1 MKQFLRF
8 VVEWKTAAALSYT
21 AAVVIYT
28 VVSLA
33 LGGEAVSIRV
43 LLSLLLICAV
53 GSAVQYLC
61 FTDHVLKS
69 MRYTRRTLLFLALFF
84 PLLAGTA
91 WLFRWFPV
99 EQAGAWLTF
108 AASFAIAFMVFTLG
122 FELFYRAAGRKYDG
136 LLGQY
141 RREKE
146 RRGE

>member
-1 MKQFLRF
+1 MRRFWRF

-28 VVSLA
+28 AISLA
-33 LGGEAVSIRV
+33 LGGEMVSIRV

-61 FTDHVLKS
+61 FTDHVLRS

-99 EQAGAWLTF
+99 EQAGAWLAF
-108 AASFAIAFMVFTLG
+108 AASFVIAFVVFTLG

>member
-1 MKQFLRF
+1 MRGFWRF

-28 VVSLA
+28 AISLA
-33 LGGEAVSIRV
+33 LGGEMVSIRV
-43 LLSLLLICAV
+43 LLSLLLICSV
-53 GSAVQYLC
+53 GSGVQYLC
-61 FTDHVLKS
+61 FTDNILKT

-99 EQAGAWLTF
+99 EQAGAWLAF
-108 AASFAIAFMVFTLG
+108 AASFVIAFVLFTFG

>member
-1 MKQFLRF
+1 MRGFWRF

-28 VVSLA
+28 AISLA
-33 LGGEAVSIRV
+33 LGGEMVSIRV

-61 FTDHVLKS
+61 FTDHVLRS

-99 EQAGAWLTF
+99 EQAGAWLAF
-108 AASFAIAFMVFTLG
+108 AASFVIAFVVFTLG

>member
-1 MKQFLRF
+1 MRGFWRF

-28 VVSLA
+28 VISLA

-53 GSAVQYLC
+53 GSGVQYLC
-61 FTDHVLKS
+61 FTEHILKS

-108 AASFAIAFMVFTLG
+108 AASFAVAFAVFTLG